1 MKNKSEAV
9 IRVRE
14 RAKRRLEYDLV
25 YEIKGARGRSLR
37 VYPYKCIISTDVTA
51 GSLLTNNATDGEKTI
66 YFNDVIGIQYKSS
79 GVTIGFLQFETASGI
94 MNHEKSNFFN
104 ENSFTFEA
112 DKDEIMEEVYEYIIG
127 IFDEL
132 KRKPITPSTKVLEG
146 IDTEKINTLIE
157 YHYRELIRNNPE
169 YRNMQEILKGDVE
182 GLEKEVEDALEEY
195 NEVRAEAKML
205 NDSIQKDQDQIDK
218 LLHEI
223 IRLKSYG
230 KSSSVSETIST
241 KEDELVKLEQH
252 LAGLQQAEK
261 ELSERI
267 EQKKE
272 DHSKKYQ
279 LLKAKQLELGKT
291 R

>member
-66 YFNDVIGIQYKSS
+66 YFKDVIGIQYKSS

-132 KRKPITPSTKVLEG
+132 KRKPITPSTNVLEG

-169 YRNMQEILKGDVE
+169 YRNMQEMLKEDVE
-182 GLEKEVEDALEEY
+182 SLEKEVEDALKEY
-195 NEVRAEAKML
+195 NEVRAEAKLL

-230 KSSSVSETIST
+230 KSSSVSKNIST

-261 ELSERI
+261 ELSERM

-272 DHSKKYQ
+272 EHSKKYQ

-291 R
+291 Q

>member
-25 YEIKGARGRSLR
+25 YEINGARGRSLR
-37 VYPYKCIISTDVTA
+37 VYPYKCIINTDVTA

-132 KRKPITPSTKVLEG
+132 KRKPNTPSTNVLEG

-157 YHYRELIRNNPE
+157 YHYRELIRSNPE

-182 GLEKEVEDALEEY
+182 GLKKEVEDALEEY

>member
-112 DKDEIMEEVYEYIIG
+112 DKNEIMEEVYEYIIG

-132 KRKPITPSTKVLEG
+132 KRKPIAPSTDVLEG

-169 YRNMQEILKGDVE
+169 YRNMQEMLKGDVE
-182 GLEKEVEDALEEY
+182 DLEKEVEDALEEY
-195 NEVRAEAKML
+195 NEVRAEAKLL

-261 ELSERI
+261 ELSERM

-272 DHSKKYQ
+272 NHSKKYQ

>member
-132 KRKPITPSTKVLEG
+132 KRKPITPSTNVLEG